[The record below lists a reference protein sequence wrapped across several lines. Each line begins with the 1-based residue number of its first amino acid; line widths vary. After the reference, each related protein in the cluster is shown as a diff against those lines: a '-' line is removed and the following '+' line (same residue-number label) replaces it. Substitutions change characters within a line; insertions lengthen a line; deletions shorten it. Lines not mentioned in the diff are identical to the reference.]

1 MNAHTNSS
9 NTVARC
15 SSALA
20 FAARSVLQGE
30 NGTRSDVCRELFVQL
45 GDAAV
50 PFSPFLPP
58 PLPSAPALRCL
69 GRAIDFPFPFL
80 PQRNATVFGAAR
92 SACVAALMRP
102 ERLRLSGVRS
112 ALVRL
117 AACRGWNDGIS
128 MWTVDKWTVD
138 FFFFLNWRHPL
149 LSFFLSFA
157 KVKFSKHREFI
168 IGIMK
173 DFFRISDSFFDKNF
187 RLHLKICVMIKIK

>member
-1 MNAHTNSS
+1 MGRGRTCAVSCLSS
-9 NTVARC
+9 
-15 SSALA
+15 
-20 FAARSVLQGE
+20 SV
-30 NGTRSDVCRELFVQL
+30 TPPC
-45 GDAAV
+45 
-50 PFSPFLPP
+50 PFLPSLLLP
-58 PLPSAPALRCL
+58 PPPAPALRCL

-138 FFFFLNWRHPL
+138 FFFFLNWHHPL
-149 LSFFLSFA
+149 LSFFLSR
-157 KVKFSKHREFI
+157 KLNFSKGAEFI
-168 IGIMK
+168 IGIIE

>member
-1 MNAHTNSS
+1 M
-9 NTVARC
+9 
-15 SSALA
+15 
-20 FAARSVLQGE
+20 
-30 NGTRSDVCRELFVQL
+30 CRELFVQL

-50 PFSPFLPP
+50 PFSPFPPP

-149 LSFFLSFA
+149 LSFFLSR
-157 KVKFSKHREFI
+157 KLNFSKGAEFI

-187 RLHLKICVMIKIK
+187 RLHPKICVMIKIK

>member
-1 MNAHTNSS
+1 MGRGRTCAVSCLSS
-9 NTVARC
+9 
-15 SSALA
+15 
-20 FAARSVLQGE
+20 SV
-30 NGTRSDVCRELFVQL
+30 TPPC
-45 GDAAV
+45 
-50 PFSPFLPP
+50 PFLPSLLLP
-58 PLPSAPALRCL
+58 PPPAPALRCL

-138 FFFFLNWRHPL
+138 FFFFFKLASSSP
-149 LSFFLSFA
+149 FFLSFA
-157 KVKFSKHREFI
+157 KVKFSKGAEFI

-187 RLHLKICVMIKIK
+187 RLHPKICVMIKIK

>member
-1 MNAHTNSS
+1 MGRGRTCAVSCLSS
-9 NTVARC
+9 
-15 SSALA
+15 
-20 FAARSVLQGE
+20 SV
-30 NGTRSDVCRELFVQL
+30 TPPC
-45 GDAAV
+45 
-50 PFSPFLPP
+50 PFLPSLL
-58 PLPSAPALRCL
+58 PLPPAPALRCL

-138 FFFFLNWRHPL
+138 FFFFLNWHHPL
-149 LSFFLSFA
+149 LSFFLSRKLNSR
-157 KVKFSKHREFI
+157 KVRNLLLE
-168 IGIMK
+168 
-173 DFFRISDSFFDKNF
+173 
-187 RLHLKICVMIKIK
+187 

>member
-1 MNAHTNSS
+1 MGRGRTCAVSCLSS
-9 NTVARC
+9 
-15 SSALA
+15 
-20 FAARSVLQGE
+20 SV
-30 NGTRSDVCRELFVQL
+30 TPPC
-45 GDAAV
+45 
-50 PFSPFLPP
+50 PFLPSLLLP
-58 PLPSAPALRCL
+58 PPPAPALRCL

-138 FFFFLNWRHPL
+138 FFFFLNWHHPL
-149 LSFFLSFA
+149 LSFFLSR
-157 KVKFSKHREFI
+157 KLNFSKGAEFI
-168 IGIMK
+168 IGNLRRWNTWNNEG
-173 DFFRISDSFFDKNF
+173 FFSNQRFFL
-187 RLHLKICVMIKIK
+187 R

>member
-1 MNAHTNSS
+1 MPYSRRGTHRASARERAYKFVKYWRVVVRRWPSRHGRYCRAKMGRGRTCAVSCLSS
-9 NTVARC
+9 
-15 SSALA
+15 
-20 FAARSVLQGE
+20 SV
-30 NGTRSDVCRELFVQL
+30 TPPC
-45 GDAAV
+45 
-50 PFSPFLPP
+50 PFLPSLL
-58 PLPSAPALRCL
+58 PLPPAPALRCL

-157 KVKFSKHREFI
+157 KVKFLERC
-168 IGIMK
+168 GIYYWNNRG
-173 DFFRISDSFFDKNF
+173 FFSNQRFFL
-187 RLHLKICVMIKIK
+187 R

>member
-1 MNAHTNSS
+1 MGRGRTCAVSCLSS
-9 NTVARC
+9 
-15 SSALA
+15 
-20 FAARSVLQGE
+20 SV
-30 NGTRSDVCRELFVQL
+30 TPPC
-45 GDAAV
+45 
-50 PFSPFLPP
+50 PFLPSLL
-58 PLPSAPALRCL
+58 PLPPAPALRCL

-138 FFFFLNWRHPL
+138 FFFFFKLASSSP
-149 LSFFLSFA
+149 FFLSFA
-157 KVKFSKHREFI
+157 KVKFLERC
-168 IGIMK
+168 GIYYWNNEG
-173 DFFRISDSFFDKNF
+173 FFSNQRFFL
-187 RLHLKICVMIKIK
+187 R